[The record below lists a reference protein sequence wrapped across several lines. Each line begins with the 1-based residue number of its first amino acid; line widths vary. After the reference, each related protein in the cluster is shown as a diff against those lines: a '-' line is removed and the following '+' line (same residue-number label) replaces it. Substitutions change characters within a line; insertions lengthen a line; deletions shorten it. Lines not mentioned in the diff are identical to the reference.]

1 MDKFVELI
9 AKLTLGAIVC
19 SCCAFIMGLP
29 IMWLWNA
36 VLVETMGVREIGYL
50 QACGLYAF
58 VKMFT
63 GIIIKE

>member
-9 AKLTLGAIVC
+9 AKLALGAFGC

-36 VLVETMGVREIGYL
+36 VLVDVVEVCEIGYL

>member
-1 MDKFVELI
+1 MDKVAELL
-9 AKLTLGAIVC
+9 AKLALGAIDCVC
-19 SCCAFIMGLP
+19 CSLIMGLP

-36 VLVETMGVREIGYL
+36 VLVETTGVSEIGYL

-63 GIIIKE
+63 GIIIK